1 LKINR
6 YLSRLYD
13 TILSRSEI
21 QIEAI
26 HLECLAEDQ
35 GLITADLRFFDG
47 SLLSFDERVH
57 VERSRVVKIK
67 YRYHYQ
73 RADGTLV
80 FRYDNAP
87 HLPEVSTFPD
97 HIHIE
102 GRVEAAKAPDLSEVL
117 RRIDELLYPAGQQD
131 SALSNQ
137 VGEGESKS

>member
-6 YLSRLYD
+6 HLSRLYD

-21 QIEAI
+21 QIETI
-26 HLECLAEDQ
+26 HWERLLEDQ
-35 GLITADLRFFDG
+35 GLIAADLRFFDG

-57 VERSRVVKIK
+57 VERGRVVKIK

-87 HLPEVSTFPD
+87 HHPEVSTFPD

-102 GRVEAAKAPDLSEVL
+102 GRVEAAEPPDLSEVL
-117 RRIDELLYPAGQQD
+117 HRIDELLYPTGQQD
-131 SALSNQ
+131 SALNNQ
-137 VGEGESKS
+137 VEEIKL

>member
-26 HLECLAEDQ
+26 HLERLAEDQ
-35 GLITADLRFFDG
+35 GLIAADLRFFDG

-57 VERSRVVKIK
+57 VERGRVVKIK

-80 FRYDNAP
+80 FRYDNVP
-87 HLPEVSTFPD
+87 HHPEVFTFPD

-102 GRVEAAKAPDLSEVL
+102 GRVEATEPPDLSQVL
-117 RRIDELLYPAGQQD
+117 RRIDGLLYQTSPQD
-131 SALSNQ
+131 SALNKQ
-137 VGEGESKS
+137 VEEREL